1 MFIATMASRLRAGAR
16 ACSLAAVL
24 FASAAQVQVRAD
36 MPDPTQSQFF
46 AQLAPLVQAARLPS
60 LADATLGLGQGTASG
75 TVRVWPPVRPQLVL
89 QVNRDPRV
97 TEQVRQHLLQQLL
110 ISHPEQAPQ
119 LRAAL
124 QLDWL
129 RGFTQVFGEPY
140 GLDANNLA
148 DVLTAYTLSLWAMV
162 NRQPRVSPVAVL
174 QVRTHMRQA
183 LAEQPQLQQ
192 LPRQERQRMA
202 DTLVYSATLLSVQ
215 RWWWLTH
222 HQDATLAAAAQH
234 YHQMALDNLQLDLT
248 ALTLTERGLVPKDEA
263 VALSHER

>member
-24 FASAAQVQVRAD
+24 LASAAQVQVHAD
-36 MPDPTQSQFF
+36 ILDPTQSQFF

-60 LADATLGLGQGTASG
+60 LADATLGLGQEASG

-110 ISHPEQAPQ
+110 SSHPEQAPQ

-124 QLDWL
+124 RLDWL
-129 RGFTQVFGEPY
+129 QGFSQVFGEPY

-162 NRQPRVSPVAVL
+162 NRQPRVSPAAVL
-174 QVRTHMRQA
+174 QVRTLMRQA

-222 HQDATLAAAAQH
+222 QQDATLAAAAQH
-234 YHQMALDNLQLDLT
+234 YHQMALENLQLDLT
-248 ALTLTERGLVPKDEA
+248 ALTLTERGLVPKDGA
-263 VALSHER
+263 VALSHQR